1 MTQAIALAVVQ
12 ETIAARYPNR
22 SIELSAQVHH
32 IRLDGV
38 AFVDVYGCDD
48 AAERR
53 SVRAEAVMLLRD
65 LGKKVELIGNHDVFT
80 VSPDYSDPAALRKCR
95 SRLAE
100 QYGTTKREQIRND
113 IDLAILSDP
122 TPAGHVYVDLEGINP
137 RILAHTNDKTIF
149 IAFAKRVLSI
159 FEALHGEF
167 RADPAI
173 RMRGI
178 TFSFDTVAFTSDQ
191 RAAAR
196 PALAARLADSGCTK
210 VSIRSSGALKLR

>member
-12 ETIAARYPNR
+12 ETIAARHPNR

-65 LGKKVELIGNHDVFT
+65 LGIKVELIGIHDVFT
-80 VSPDYSDPAALRKCR
+80 VSPDYSDPAALRDFR
-95 SRLAE
+95 SRLAK
-100 QYGTTKREQIRND
+100 QYGTATREQIRND

-122 TPAGHVYVDLEGINP
+122 TPAGHVYVDFEGISP
-137 RILAHTNDKTIF
+137 RILAHTEDRATFVAYADRI
-149 IAFAKRVLSI
+149 LSI
-159 FEALHGEF
+159 FRALHGEF

-173 RMRGI
+173 SMRGM
-178 TFSFDTVAFTSDQ
+178 TFGINTTAVSNDQ
-191 RAAAR
+191 KAAAR
-196 PALAARLADSGCTK
+196 HALTVRLAEAGCSK
-210 VSIRSSGALKLR
+210 EQVEQLIPP